1 MAMDDARVQSGGR
14 GGPRTRSWEQDGK
27 RAVVAVDG
35 HLYQLVTLLSKLSRQ
50 PARHV
55 CTVVFLRGLESLFG
69 QPTDVLQQSYR
80 VLPGC
85 GVGRKD
91 PRPTTALEL
100 EALAAKA
107 FEFESSEGE

>member
-1 MAMDDARVQSGGR
+1 MAMDDAQVQPSGR
-14 GGPRTRSWEQDGK
+14 GGPRTRSWEHDGK

-35 HLYQLVTLLSKLSRQ
+35 HLYQLVTLLGQLSRQ

-55 CTVVFLRGLESLFG
+55 CAVVFLRGLESLFG
-69 QPTDVLQQSYR
+69 HPADILQQPYR

-100 EALAAKA
+100 EELAAKA
-107 FEFESSEGE
+107 FEFELVEDE